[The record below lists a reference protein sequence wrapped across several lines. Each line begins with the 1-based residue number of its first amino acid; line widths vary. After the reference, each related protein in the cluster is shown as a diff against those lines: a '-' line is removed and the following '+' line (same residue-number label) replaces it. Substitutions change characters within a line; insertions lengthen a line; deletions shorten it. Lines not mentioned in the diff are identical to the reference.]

1 MKYIIIILL
10 FILTIVSIVYAS
22 SSVRYDW
29 VMGESRVSDNNNSN
43 RRYDWS
49 MGEPQLVETYYAVSV
64 SGRRMFM
71 VE

>member
-10 FILTIVSIVYAS
+10 FILTIISIVYAS

-29 VMGESRVSDNNNSN
+29 VMGEPRVGDNNNSN

-49 MGEPQLVETYYAVSV
+49 MGEPQLVETYYTASTAK
-64 SGRRMFM
+64 RIFM
-71 VE
+71 VQ